1 MLFELKK
8 QKREIP
14 KINLKK
20 QRMENTTF
28 DSSDPFDYPIE
39 KLPDIIGK
47 YQRGLLLGQTY
58 AGFIYSAMNNES
70 KKIVSLIQV
79 YPPFVTMKWEEVI
92 EYQKKLNQG
101 NILSIEEVIREE
113 NQCILVVEYCGLGQI
128 SDYIYSST
136 RFNEE
141 TVQIVVIQ
149 LVNLLQYL
157 SLNSISFGHLR
168 CANIFINLEGKVKCF
183 GIFPKGFEKAAGP
196 SFAPP
201 EIFKGNS
208 EITESWDVWGLGVI
222 IIEMMNGTAP
232 FAEMAELLKLFQEV
246 NAKIPLPKKSSESLK
261 NLLAM
266 CLKKEAK
273 KRCKISEIFIHEWIK
288 DNLCES
294 EALDKTVL
302 VEFLEEQVV
311 YENYDI
317 KSEKI
322 TNFVEECPT
331 LRPMNEETYQEIS
344 ELTNLKTTRT
354 LLDKVKSEIEEN
366 KDMIEETKEK
376 CLDFIKGMEKE
387 IERTE
392 MEYKTVAKAKDE
404 VYRESVMCLAKKG
417 NGIIHPESEELQN
430 KIKEQMVTN
439 QHLENQLL
447 KIQDTFCKSK
457 GGVESLA
464 ITLYGKLTSQTINGQ
479 KSGNLACSLDKKEKT
494 KNFKTVYVILKDN
507 FFFLYKSANES
518 SPIQVLLIS
527 KPASIVAEEK
537 YGKANAFLVEGY
549 VFVANDLKQRDEWI
563 NAIKDLKRWFETSI
577 NEK

>member
-8 QKREIP
+8 QKKEIP

-39 KLPDIIGK
+39 KLPDTIGK

-58 AGFIYSAMNNES
+58 AGFIYSAMENES

-101 NILSIEEVIREE
+101 NILNIEEVIREDG
-113 NQCILVVEYCGLGQI
+113 QCILVVEYCGLGQV
-128 SDYIYSST
+128 SDYIYSTT

-149 LVNLLQYL
+149 IVNLLQYL
-157 SLNSISFGHLR
+157 SLNGISYGHLR
-168 CANIFINLEGKVKCF
+168 SGNIFINLEGKVKCF

-201 EIFKGNS
+201 EIFSGNS
-208 EITESWDVWGLGVI
+208 EIKESWDVWGLGVI

-232 FAEMAELLKLFQEV
+232 FAEMAELLKVFQEG
-246 NAKIPLPKKSSESLK
+246 NAKIPLPKKSSERLK
-261 NLLAM
+261 NLLGK

-273 KRCKISEIFIHEWIK
+273 KRCKISEIFVDEWIK

-294 EALDKTVL
+294 EVLDKTIL
-302 VEFLEEQVV
+302 VEFLEEQVP
-311 YENYDI
+311 YENYNI

-322 TNFVEECPT
+322 KKFIEECPT
-331 LRPMNEETYQEIS
+331 LKAINEETYQEIS
-344 ELTNLKTTRT
+344 ELTNLKTTKT
-354 LLDKVKSEIEEN
+354 LLSKVKSEIEEN
-366 KDMIEETKEK
+366 KDIIEETKEN
-376 CLDFIKGMEKE
+376 CLNFIKEMEKE

-392 MEYKTVAKAKDE
+392 TEYKTVAKVKDE
-404 VYRESVMCLAKKG
+404 VYRESVMSLAKKG
-417 NGIIHPESEELQN
+417 NGINHPESEELQN
-430 KIKEQMVTN
+430 KIKEQMITN
-439 QHLENQLL
+439 QKLENQLL

-457 GGVESLA
+457 GGIESLA

-479 KSGNLACSLDKKEKT
+479 KSGNLLCSLDKKEKT

-507 FFFLYKSANES
+507 FFFLYKSS
-518 SPIQVLLIS
+518 
-527 KPASIVAEEK
+527 
-537 YGKANAFLVEGY
+537 
-549 VFVANDLKQRDEWI
+549 
-563 NAIKDLKRWFETSI
+563 
-577 NEK
+577 